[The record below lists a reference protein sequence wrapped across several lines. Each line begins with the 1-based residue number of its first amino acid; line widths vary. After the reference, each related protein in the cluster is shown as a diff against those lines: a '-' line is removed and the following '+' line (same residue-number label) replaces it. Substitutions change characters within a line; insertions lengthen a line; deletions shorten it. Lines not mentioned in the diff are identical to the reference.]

1 MEQKLTT
8 PQQEALLT
16 VCLMAAFADG
26 DKDDAEREL
35 IKKMAT
41 SVLDEGLDAPA
52 IYQNVIF
59 QRIALG
65 SAAAPLAGGPAARLA
80 YEMAVGVC
88 EADDILTPPEKDFLG
103 KLRSHL
109 GLDARTA
116 QIVEATAEELAIA
129 PVPEAGAPVAASAPD
144 PQGGEAPDPATASM
158 ILNYAILNAAVEL
171 LPESLAT
178 MAVVP
183 LQVKMV
189 YRIGRRHGVELDRGH
204 IKEFAATVGIGLTS
218 QVVEGFARK
227 LIKGVLGKRGLVART
242 ADQLTS
248 SAFSFA
254 STYALGYA
262 ADAYYRGGRTMSTA
276 QLKELFNSVSA
287 RGKDLYDQYLP
298 AIKEKASGLDM
309 AKVLAEVKSTAAPTA
324 P

>member
-129 PVPEAGAPVAASAPD
+129 PVPEAGAPVAASVPD

-262 ADAYYRGGRTMSTA
+262 ADAYYRGGRTMSTV

-287 RGKDLYDQYLP
+287 RGKVLYDQYLP

>member
-1 MEQKLTT
+1 MDQKLTT

-26 DKDDAEREL
+26 DKDDTEREL

-80 YEMAVGVC
+80 YEMAVGIC
-88 EADDILTPPEKDFLG
+88 EADDILAPSEKDFLG

-116 QIVEATAEELAIA
+116 ESVEAEAEELAIA
-129 PVPEAGAPVAASAPD
+129 PVPEAGAPVAAPGPGAESA
-144 PQGGEAPDPATASM
+144 QATDPATASM
-158 ILNYAILNAAVEL
+158 ILNYSILNAAVEL

-178 MAVVP
+178 MAVIP
-183 LQVKMV
+183 LQIKMV

-204 IKEFAATVGIGLTS
+204 IKEFAAAAGIGLTS

-227 LIKGVLGKRGLVART
+227 LLKGVLGKRGLVART

-262 ADAYYRGGRTMSTA
+262 ADAYYRGGRTMSSA

-287 RGKDLYDQYLP
+287 RARGLFDQYLP

-309 AKVLAEVKSTAAPTA
+309 SKILAEVKSTAAPTA